1 MQHPPYLICVYASK
15 FFGNAA
21 CYAHYHA
28 VLHSLLHISTG
39 VKMVTSWMSFCKTC
53 VLAVALSML
62 LAGCSINEDA
72 TGASSDSVTSDS
84 SSENGSAGGQKLAAS
99 LSEWIEQRESQGNI
113 AESQK
118 TILDKAKST
127 GEISTSDYEKAW
139 SDYRQCMI
147 DKGYKEI
154 KLIKYPSGLYVE
166 AGHKQGTTI
175 QESRYS
181 DDSTECGD
189 EYVADVQ
196 DVYGIIVG
204 NPNLYADQ
212 AQAVV
217 DCLHRDSLVPKDYTV
232 SRFNKEFSGT
242 DGNTSFDMQNL
253 QVRSCLV
260 SNGYNVG
267 YATDDTE
274 QLW

>member
-1 MQHPPYLICVYASK
+1 MHIIVV
-15 FFGNAA
+15 
-21 CYAHYHA
+21 
-28 VLHSLLHISTG
+28 VLHLPRRISTG

-53 VLAVALSML
+53 VLAVALSIL
-62 LAGCSINEDA
+62 LAGCSINKDA
-72 TGASSDSVTSDS
+72 TGAFSDSVTSES

>member
-1 MQHPPYLICVYASK
+1 
-15 FFGNAA
+15 
-21 CYAHYHA
+21 
-28 VLHSLLHISTG
+28 
-39 VKMVTSWMSFCKTC
+39 MVTSWMSFCKTC

>member
-1 MQHPPYLICVYASK
+1 MH
-15 FFGNAA
+15 
-21 CYAHYHA
+21 
-28 VLHSLLHISTG
+28 
-39 VKMVTSWMSFCKTC
+39 
-53 VLAVALSML
+53 
-62 LAGCSINEDA
+62 DR
-72 TGASSDSVTSDS
+72 
-84 SSENGSAGGQKLAAS
+84 
-99 LSEWIEQRESQGNI
+99 QR
-113 AESQK
+113 
-118 TILDKAKST
+118 
-127 GEISTSDYEKAW
+127 
-139 SDYRQCMI
+139 
-147 DKGYKEI
+147 YKEI
-154 KLIKYPSGLYVE
+154 KLIKYPSGLYAE
-166 AGHKQGTTI
+166 AGHKQGATI

>member
-1 MQHPPYLICVYASK
+1 
-15 FFGNAA
+15 
-21 CYAHYHA
+21 
-28 VLHSLLHISTG
+28 
-39 VKMVTSWMSFCKTC
+39 MVTSWMSFCKTC

-62 LAGCSINEDA
+62 LAGCSINGDA
-72 TGASSDSVTSDS
+72 TGTSSDSATSGS

-154 KLIKYPSGLYVE
+154 KLIKYPSGLYAE

-217 DCLHRDSLVPKDYTV
+217 DCLHET
-232 SRFNKEFSGT
+232 
-242 DGNTSFDMQNL
+242 
-253 QVRSCLV
+253 RSCRR
-260 SNGYNVG
+260 
-267 YATDDTE
+267 TIP
-274 QLW
+274 

>member
-1 MQHPPYLICVYASK
+1 MSCASIVDGQK
-15 FFGNAA
+15 GEE
-21 CYAHYHA
+21 
-28 VLHSLLHISTG
+28 V
-39 VKMVTSWMSFCKTC
+39 
-53 VLAVALSML
+53 
-62 LAGCSINEDA
+62 E
-72 TGASSDSVTSDS
+72 ASSSAAQSGAAQQGSTS
-84 SSENGSAGGQKLAAS
+84 GQKLAAS

-154 KLIKYPSGLYVE
+154 KLIKYPSGLYAE

-204 NPNLYADQ
+204 NPNLDDEIWGGSLPYNHKGMKGSMQWAEFCVGIRAHVWKALYMGWSLRFKFKLSASADEYG
-212 AQAVV
+212 
-217 DCLHRDSLVPKDYTV
+217 DPWYVPGFGKYGSNTMGVTYTITY
-232 SRFNKEFSGT
+232 K
-242 DGNTSFDMQNL
+242 L
-253 QVRSCLV
+253 PL
-260 SNGYNVG
+260 
-267 YATDDTE
+267 
-274 QLW
+274 

>member
-1 MQHPPYLICVYASK
+1 MSHRFRIIPLISVVGLTLSLMSCASIVDGQK
-15 FFGNAA
+15 GEE
-21 CYAHYHA
+21 
-28 VLHSLLHISTG
+28 V
-39 VKMVTSWMSFCKTC
+39 
-53 VLAVALSML
+53 
-62 LAGCSINEDA
+62 E
-72 TGASSDSVTSDS
+72 ASSSAAQSGAAQQGSTS
-84 SSENGSAGGQKLAAS
+84 GQKLAAS

-154 KLIKYPSGLYVE
+154 KLIKYPSGLYAE

>member
-1 MQHPPYLICVYASK
+1 
-15 FFGNAA
+15 
-21 CYAHYHA
+21 
-28 VLHSLLHISTG
+28 
-39 VKMVTSWMSFCKTC
+39 MVTSWMSFCKTC
-53 VLAVALSML
+53 FLAVALSML
-62 LAGCSINEDA
+62 LAGCSINGDA
-72 TGASSDSVTSDS
+72 TGASSDSATSES

-154 KLIKYPSGLYVE
+154 KLIKYPSGLYAE

-196 DVYGIIVG
+196 DVYGIIVD

>member
-1 MQHPPYLICVYASK
+1 MQVSFSEMPPAMHIIMR
-15 FFGNAA
+15 
-21 CYAHYHA
+21 CYTRCDTL
-28 VLHSLLHISTG
+28 VRV

-62 LAGCSINEDA
+62 LAGCSINGDA
-72 TGASSDSVTSDS
+72 TGTSSDSATSES

-154 KLIKYPSGLYVE
+154 RLIKYPSGLYVE

>member
-21 CYAHYHA
+21 CYAHYRA
-28 VLHSLLHISTG
+28 VLHSLWHISTG

-62 LAGCSINEDA
+62 LAGCSINQDA
-72 TGASSDSVTSDS
+72 TGTSSDSVKSES
-84 SSENGSAGGQKLAAS
+84 SSENGSTGGQKLAPS
-99 LSEWIEQRESQGNI
+99 LSEWVEQRESQGNI

>member
-1 MQHPPYLICVYASK
+1 MPKLDTNRGRPFRNPDIPMIPRNSA
-15 FFGNAA
+15 
-21 CYAHYHA
+21 
-28 VLHSLLHISTG
+28 
-39 VKMVTSWMSFCKTC
+39 M
-53 VLAVALSML
+53 SML
-62 LAGCSINEDA
+62 QMC
-72 TGASSDSVTSDS
+72 
-84 SSENGSAGGQKLAAS
+84 
-99 LSEWIEQRESQGNI
+99 
-113 AESQK
+113 
-118 TILDKAKST
+118 
-127 GEISTSDYEKAW
+127 
-139 SDYRQCMI
+139 
-147 DKGYKEI
+147 
-154 KLIKYPSGLYVE
+154 
-166 AGHKQGTTI
+166 
-175 QESRYS
+175 
-181 DDSTECGD
+181 
-189 EYVADVQ
+189 
-196 DVYGIIVG
+196 IVG

>member
-1 MQHPPYLICVYASK
+1 
-15 FFGNAA
+15 
-21 CYAHYHA
+21 
-28 VLHSLLHISTG
+28 
-39 VKMVTSWMSFCKTC
+39 
-53 VLAVALSML
+53 ML
-62 LAGCSINEDA
+62 LAGCSINGDA
-72 TGASSDSVTSDS
+72 TGASSDSATSES
-84 SSENGSAGGQKLAAS
+84 SSENGSADGQKLAAS

-154 KLIKYPSGLYVE
+154 KLIKYPSGLYAE

-204 NPNLYADQ
+204 NPNLDDEIWGGSLPYNHKGMKGSMQWAEFCVGIRAHVWKALYMGWSLRFKFKLSASADEYG
-212 AQAVV
+212 
-217 DCLHRDSLVPKDYTV
+217 DPWYVPGFGKYGSNTMGVTYTITY
-232 SRFNKEFSGT
+232 K
-242 DGNTSFDMQNL
+242 L
-253 QVRSCLV
+253 PL
-260 SNGYNVG
+260 
-267 YATDDTE
+267 
-274 QLW
+274 

>member
-1 MQHPPYLICVYASK
+1 
-15 FFGNAA
+15 
-21 CYAHYHA
+21 
-28 VLHSLLHISTG
+28 
-39 VKMVTSWMSFCKTC
+39 MVTSWMSFCKTC

-62 LAGCSINEDA
+62 LAGCSINGDA
-72 TGASSDSVTSDS
+72 TGASSDSATSES

-154 KLIKYPSGLYVE
+154 KLIKYPSGLYAE

-204 NPNLYADQ
+204 NPNLDDEIWGGSLPYNHKGMKGSMQWAEFCVGIRAHVWKALYMGWSLRFKFKLSASADEYG
-212 AQAVV
+212 
-217 DCLHRDSLVPKDYTV
+217 DPWYVPGFGKYGSNTMGVTYTITY
-232 SRFNKEFSGT
+232 K
-242 DGNTSFDMQNL
+242 L
-253 QVRSCLV
+253 PL
-260 SNGYNVG
+260 
-267 YATDDTE
+267 
-274 QLW
+274 